1 MDNKKGLFR
10 FLCIICIFGVSCM
23 YSCTND
29 NTTPIALKGDGI
41 SLNFDSSLKNQEL
54 TIKRAKGKFG
64 NYQVVGTTKNAS
76 YVDKNVEGS
85 PYDYYYQVVNSAGS
99 VVSSLSLE
107 QELFGP
113 NLYVYHPEDDMDAI
127 SKEVNGIQ
135 AEMQRGEFS
144 KNRYAFFFLPGDYT
158 KAGVMNI
165 PYYVHIGGLG
175 KTPYDVKLSN
185 VHTPPSSWPRGTGA
199 LSSFWRSAENFSVI
213 GPQSDELMET
223 FMWGVSQAAPIR
235 RIYSQRNTFYSWMNG
250 SCSGGFTADCYFEGY
265 MGANSQQQWYT
276 RNSHIENGRG
286 LFGVGGWNNTYQG
299 VEFGPGVDLAD
310 HSDNWGR
317 DNVASWGNV
326 SRVETTPLIREKPFL
341 FYDNGSY
348 KVFKPA
354 LREPDSKGVSY
365 TRDNMGEGTVYD
377 LLKDFYV
384 VKPGE
389 SASVM
394 NKQLAAGK
402 HLFITPGMYELSEP
416 LRVTKPNTIILGTG
430 LATLIPGP
438 QNPDAAIIVDDV
450 EGVTIASL
458 LFDAHYNSKTL
469 LRVGPD
475 DSNKNHSKN
484 PSLCADLF
492 FRVGGFRS
500 ENVNVDVAFEV
511 NSDDVIGDHFW
522 IWRADHGD
530 GVGWF
535 KNTSKNGL
543 VVNGDCVTIYGLFN
557 EHFQEYQTLWNG
569 EKGRMYFYQC
579 ETPYDA
585 TDQSHYMSHN
595 GTVKGY
601 SAYKVADHVKYHNAY
616 MMGIYDVFT
625 KTQGSEIV
633 IENSMEVPNS
643 AGVKIHNA
651 CNVCISPLGGFNFVI
666 NGTIQS
672 TCNTRIGNRYFV
684 IDYTGDNTPEP
695 WTRKN

>member
-1 MDNKKGLFR
+1 MNHIKFLFCLLCSFCITCNLNAQTNSSTIELKKEGIILNINAPNK
-10 FLCIICIFGVSCM
+10 S
-23 YSCTND
+23 D
-29 NTTPIALKGDGI
+29 
-41 SLNFDSSLKNQEL
+41 EL

-64 NYQVVGTTKNAS
+64 NYQAIGKTVKGS
-76 YVDKNVEGS
+76 YIDKTAEGS
-85 PYDYYYQVVNSAGS
+85 PYTYYYQVVNSAGDI
-99 VVSSLSLE
+99 VSSLSLE
-107 QELFGP
+107 QDLFGP
-113 NLYVYHPEDDMDAI
+113 NLYIYHPEDNMEAI
-127 SKEVNGIQ
+127 SKEVNDIF
-135 AEMQRGEFS
+135 AAMQKGEFS
-144 KNRYAFFFLPGDYT
+144 KNRYAFFFTPGDYT
-158 KAGVMNI
+158 KAGVLNI

-175 KTPYDVKLSN
+175 KTPYEVKFSN
-185 VHTPPSSWPRGTGA
+185 VHTPSPSHPNGNGA
-199 LSSFWRSAENFSVI
+199 LSSFWRSGENFSVI
-213 GPQSDELMET
+213 GPQSDEPMET

-250 SCSGGFTADCYFEGY
+250 SCSGGFSADCYFEGG

-276 RNSHIENGRG
+276 RNSYIEKGRG
-286 LFGVGGWNNTYQG
+286 SFGVGGWNNTYQG
-299 VEFGPGVDLAD
+299 VEFGPDVNLAD
-310 HSDNWGR
+310 HSDNWDRSGST
-317 DNVASWGNV
+317 SWGNV
-326 SRVETTPLIREKPFL
+326 SRVETTPIIREKPFL

-348 KVFKPA
+348 KVFKPE
-354 LREPDSKGVSY
+354 LRDADSKGVSY
-365 TRDNMGEGTVYD
+365 SRDNMGKGTVYD

-384 VKPGE
+384 VKPGT
-389 SASVM
+389 SAPEM

-416 LRVTKPNTIILGTG
+416 LLVKKANTIILGTG

-438 QNPDAAIIVDDV
+438 QNPEAAIIVDDV

-469 LRVGPD
+469 LKVGPD
-475 DSNKNHSKN
+475 NSTKNHSNN
-484 PSLCADLF
+484 PGLFADLF

-511 NSDDVIGDHFW
+511 NCNDVIGDHFW

-535 KNTSKNGL
+535 RNTSKNGL

-569 EKGRMYFYQC
+569 EKGRLYFYQC

-601 SAYKVADHVKYHNAY
+601 SAYKVADHVKYHNAC

-625 KTQGSEIV
+625 KTQGAEIA
-633 IENSMEVPNS
+633 IENSIETPNS
-643 AGVKIHNA
+643 AGIKIHNA
-651 CNVCISPLGGFNFVI
+651 CNVCISPLGGVHFVI
-666 NGTIQS
+666 NGTEKS
-672 TCNTRIGNRYFV
+672 TFNTKVGNRFFI
-684 IDYTGDNTPEP
+684 IDYTGTEVPKP
-695 WTRKN
+695 WSRK